1 MEIRS
6 LQNKKVKLAVSL
18 RERRSRD
25 KTGQFLIEGYREIL
39 RAINAGRVIESLF
52 ICPDFFLGENEQ
64 ALIAKAG
71 GEILECS
78 KEVFQKISYRDR
90 PDGLLA
96 ISPQVHLFL
105 QDLKTGKTPFYL
117 VAEKIEKP
125 GNLGTILR
133 SSDAAGVDGVIVIG

>member
-39 RAINAGRVIESLF
+39 RAIDAGRVIEALF

-71 GEILECS
+71 GEILESS
-78 KEVFQKISYRDR
+78 KEVFQKIPSYGKVTFGKRFLYFLWKLQCTQ
-90 PDGLLA
+90 LL
-96 ISPQVHLFL
+96 F
-105 QDLKTGKTPFYL
+105 
-117 VAEKIEKP
+117 
-125 GNLGTILR
+125 
-133 SSDAAGVDGVIVIG
+133 